1 MVEQCAV
8 NALVGGSNPSEGA
21 DIELLCNGSTSGF
34 GPDCPGSTPGSLTII
49 YGPIAQM
56 VRAADS

>member
-1 MVEQCAV
+1 MVEQV
-8 NALVGGSNPSEGA
+8 PVKHQVGGSNPSEDA
-21 DIELLCNGSTSGF
+21 YVELLCNGSTSGF

-49 YGPIAQM
+49 NGPIAQL